1 MRADRT
7 RRRLTRPRP
16 GARMPGMRA
25 TANGI
30 EIEYETHGDPSD
42 PPLLMVMGLGCQLV
56 WWHPEFV
63 QSFVDRGFFVV
74 IFDNRD
80 VGLSTKIDTH
90 IDLLASVAGY
100 LQGHP
105 VEAPYHLSDM
115 AADAWGLC
123 DALGLER
130 VNLLGGSMGG
140 MIVQEMAISRPERVL
155 SLTSIM
161 STTGDP
167 DVGQP
172 TPEAIAVLLD
182 PSPTEREAYIE
193 KSLEN
198 GRFLAGPVWF
208 DEDWIRERS
217 ARQFDRCFHPDG
229 VTAQLLAIATSPSRS
244 EGLRGIDV
252 PALVVHGD
260 IDPLVTFSGGER
272 TAECLRG
279 SEFLPLE
286 DMGHDIPRHYW
297 GTVIEHVTS
306 LAARAAR

>member
-1 MRADRT
+1 
-7 RRRLTRPRP
+7 
-16 GARMPGMRA
+16 MRA

>member
-1 MRADRT
+1 
-7 RRRLTRPRP
+7 
-16 GARMPGMRA
+16 MRA

-63 QSFVDRGFFVV
+63 QSFVDRGFFVI

-80 VGLSTKIDTH
+80 VGLSSKIETH
-90 IDLLASVAGY
+90 IDLLGAVAGY
-100 LQGHP
+100 LQGDAI
-105 VEAPYHLSDM
+105 EAPYSLADM

-123 DALGLER
+123 DALGLDR
-130 VNLLGGSMGG
+130 VNLVGGSMGG
-140 MIVQEMAISRPERVL
+140 MIVQEMALAHPERVA

-172 TPEAIAVLLD
+172 TPEAVAMLLT
-182 PSPTEREAYIE
+182 PAPTEREAYIE
-193 KSLEN
+193 AGIES
-198 GRFLAGPVWF
+198 GRFLAGPTWF
-208 DEDWIRERS
+208 DEDWIRERN
-217 ARQFDRCFHPDG
+217 ALGFDRCFHPDG
-229 VTAQLLAIATSPSRS
+229 VTAQLLAIVTSRPR
-244 EGLRGIDV
+244 GDLLRALDV
-252 PALVVHGD
+252 PALVIHGD

-279 SEFLPLE
+279 SEFLPLA
-286 DMGHDIPRHYW
+286 DMGHDIPRHFW
-297 GTVIEHVTS
+297 PTIIEHITS

>member
-25 TANGI
+25 KANGI

>member
-1 MRADRT
+1 
-7 RRRLTRPRP
+7 
-16 GARMPGMRA
+16 MRA

-42 PPLLMVMGLGCQLV
+42 PPLMMVMGLGCQLV

>member
-1 MRADRT
+1 
-7 RRRLTRPRP
+7 
-16 GARMPGMRA
+16 MRA
-25 TANGI
+25 TTNGI

-306 LAARAAR
+306 LAARSAR

>member
-1 MRADRT
+1 MRA
-7 RRRLTRPRP
+7 
-16 GARMPGMRA
+16 A
-25 TANGI
+25 ANGI
-30 EIEYETHGDPSD
+30 EIEYETHGDPGD
-42 PPLLMVMGLGCQLV
+42 PPLLLVMGLGCQLV
-56 WWHPEFV
+56 WWHPDFV
-63 QSFVDRGFFVV
+63 QSFVDRGFYVV
-74 IFDNRD
+74 VFDNRD

-90 IDLLASVAGY
+90 LDLLAQVTGY
-100 LQGHP
+100 LQGQP
-105 VEAPYHLSDM
+105 IEAPYRLADM

-140 MIVQEMAISRPERVL
+140 MIVQEMAIAHPERVL
-155 SLTSIM
+155 SLTSVM

-172 TPEAIAVLLD
+172 TPEAVAVLLQE
-182 PSPTEREAYIE
+182 SPTEREAYIE
-193 KSLEN
+193 QTLAN

-217 ARQFDRCFHPDG
+217 ARHYDRCFHPDG
-229 VTAQLLAIATSPSRS
+229 VTAQLLAIVTSPPRS
-244 EGLRGIDV
+244 DALRRLSV
-252 PALVVHGD
+252 PALVIHGD

-272 TAECLRG
+272 TAECLQG

-306 LAARAAR
+306 LAARAAV

>member
-1 MRADRT
+1 
-7 RRRLTRPRP
+7 
-16 GARMPGMRA
+16 MRA

-167 DVGQP
+167 DAGQP